1 MQEIFTLLDVIDK
14 LEQSYSIRIFSDLS
28 GRIIENEDEDYYRP
42 EFDFENLE
50 EAKKILM
57 NLIINLKTN

>member
-28 GRIIENEDEDYYRP
+28 GRIIENEDEDSYRP

>member
-1 MQEIFTLLDVIDK
+1 MHEIFILLEILDK
-14 LEQSYSIRIFSDLS
+14 LEQSYSIRIFNDFS
-28 GRIIENEDEDYYRP
+28 GSIIENEYEDFYKP

-57 NLIINLKTN
+57 NLITNFKTN